1 MFEDTLLDSS
11 VARTPT
17 LGRIHRVIALGAG
30 ALGFLVAFFG
40 LPIVLA
46 PAGIR
51 VLIAQSVI
59 AGAGCMLY
67 ALMLCY
73 VHADARRLGL
83 RAWLWSGVTLLFN
96 LAGFL
101 AYLVYSAAKTGD
113 WRRAALPL
121 AYTVEIGLVSALVLV
136 PLISTQGLP
145 KTFLRGV
152 LEPPLPP
159 PGPPAGHVT
168 VRTPAKHQLI
178 EREIVSM
185 PVKIPHN
192 ITRIVEAPE
201 LTPQSAEEVFGS
213 VPGGVPN
220 GYQGG
225 VPNGAGVGET
235 PPPPPLPATRP
246 RQPTKMHVGGV
257 VEAAKLIFGP
267 KPAYPPL
274 AIMAR
279 VQGAVRLEAVIARDG
294 TVEHLKVLE
303 GHPLL
308 VNAATDAVSR
318 WRYQPTLL
326 NGEPVEVETEVVV
339 NFILGE

>member
-11 VARTPT
+11 VARTPA

-30 ALGFLVAFFG
+30 ALAVLAAFFS

-46 PAGIR
+46 PAGTR
-51 VLIAQSVI
+51 VLIAQSAA
-59 AGAGCMLY
+59 AGAGCTLY

-101 AYLVYSAAKTGD
+101 VYLVYSAAKTGD

-121 AYTVEIGLVSALVLV
+121 AYALEIAFVATLVLV

-145 KTFLRGV
+145 KTFLRETV
-152 LEPPLPP
+152 TPP
-159 PGPPAGHVT
+159 PPPAPSAGRVAARAP
-168 VRTPAKHQLI
+168 VRPRLTQ
-178 EREIVSM
+178 RETLST

-192 ITRIVEAPE
+192 ITRFVDKPVVASQ
-201 LTPQSAEEVFGS
+201 TVAEELIGD
-213 VPGGVPN
+213 VPGGAGD
-220 GYQGG
+220 GYPGG
-225 VPNGAGVGET
+225 VLNGAGFGLA
-235 PPPPPLPATRP
+235 PPPPPLPATKP
-246 RQPTKMHVGGV
+246 RQPTKIHLGGV
-257 VEAAKLIFGP
+257 VQAAKLIFGP

-274 AIMAR
+274 AMMAR